1 MEQCKGLIAGIDI
14 GYSKIQA
21 SVYSYNSRNVQ
32 TVKLTEDSKE
42 KTSLVNVVA
51 ECMRATGTSQIQS
64 ICVTIPDYHSDEIS
78 AVRDTLKKCGVSDG
92 RWQVLSRVESFA
104 YYAYSQ
110 KKELYQNGT
119 VLMDY
124 NASGIDVYR
133 LYCNKIGD
141 MQYILQ
147 EHTLSQPEGSTIE
160 KASHSVTLYMTEYFK
175 KHRASSVYLTGMGF
189 DVDRLPDEFTKVL
202 VAGRKAFVGQ
212 NLYVRGACF
221 AALEYISPQ
230 VFGNVCLLTDGRI
243 KADIETDI
251 SEHGRPMKFR
261 IVKMGTN
268 WYMAERTIDF
278 IIEDVSVINF
288 QIIWPDGKY
297 IEKQVDIS
305 SIPYREGKTTRISMN
320 VKASSQDKCI
330 VTVKDLGFGEIYQAS
345 DSVIV
350 EELDLSE
357 ADV

>member
-1 MEQCKGLIAGIDI
+1 MNDTDLII
-14 GYSKIQA
+14 GVELLEDNMQMCVYDSELKAPVAADTEKDKTLSENIKAVINKKNA
-21 SVYSYNSRNVQ
+21 SS
-32 TVKLTEDSKE
+32 
-42 KTSLVNVVA
+42 VA
-51 ECMRATGTSQIQS
+51 S
-64 ICVTIPDYHSDEIS
+64 ICVVVPDFTK
-78 AVRDTLKKCGVSDG
+78 DTLEIVKEELYNAGVANE
-92 RWQVLSRVESFA
+92 QYQIISRIESFA

-350 EELDLSE
+350 EELDLRE

>member
-212 NLYVRGACF
+212 NLYVRAACF
-221 AALEYISPQ
+221 AALEYIYPQ

>member
-1 MEQCKGLIAGIDI
+1 M
-14 GYSKIQA
+14 
-21 SVYSYNSRNVQ
+21 
-32 TVKLTEDSKE
+32 
-42 KTSLVNVVA
+42 
-51 ECMRATGTSQIQS
+51 
-64 ICVTIPDYHSDEIS
+64 
-78 AVRDTLKKCGVSDG
+78 
-92 RWQVLSRVESFA
+92 
-104 YYAYSQ
+104 
-110 KKELYQNGT
+110 
-119 VLMDY
+119 
-124 NASGIDVYR
+124 
-133 LYCNKIGD
+133 
-141 MQYILQ
+141 YILQ
-147 EHTLSQPEGSTIE
+147 VWDL
-160 KASHSVTLYMTEYFK
+160 MW
-175 KHRASSVYLTGMGF
+175 TG
-189 DVDRLPDEFTKVL
+189 KVL

>member
-1 MEQCKGLIAGIDI
+1 
-14 GYSKIQA
+14 
-21 SVYSYNSRNVQ
+21 
-32 TVKLTEDSKE
+32 
-42 KTSLVNVVA
+42 
-51 ECMRATGTSQIQS
+51 
-64 ICVTIPDYHSDEIS
+64 
-78 AVRDTLKKCGVSDG
+78 
-92 RWQVLSRVESFA
+92 
-104 YYAYSQ
+104 
-110 KKELYQNGT
+110 
-119 VLMDY
+119 MDY

-330 VTVKDLGFGEIYQAS
+330 VTIKDLGFGEIYQAS